1 MWYCMK
7 GNEFIRRVKALGRSR
22 GIDVEWVAERGK
34 GSHGTLYFGDRFTI
48 VRNPKDELK
57 TGTLHAML
65 EQLGIEKKDL

>member
-1 MWYCMK
+1 MK
-7 GNEFIRRVKALGRSR
+7 GHEFIRKVKALAKKR
-22 GIDVEWVAERGK
+22 GFHVEWVAERGK

-65 EQLGIEKKDL
+65 EQLGIDKKEL